1 MSTRRDR
8 ERKLFVA
15 CEAGDVERVRRVIAD
30 GVDPKKTVDEELFNE
45 TPVHTACR
53 LVQIVTAQ
61 LTRVFSVLISRFAAT
76 KTILCMHF
84 L

>member
-8 ERKLFVA
+8 ERELFVA

-30 GVDPKKTVDEELFNE
+30 GVDPKKTVDEEFLNE

-53 LVQIVTAQ
+53 LVQIICDSLN
-61 LTRVFSVLISRFAAT
+61 LTI
-76 KTILCMHF
+76 KM
-84 L
+84 